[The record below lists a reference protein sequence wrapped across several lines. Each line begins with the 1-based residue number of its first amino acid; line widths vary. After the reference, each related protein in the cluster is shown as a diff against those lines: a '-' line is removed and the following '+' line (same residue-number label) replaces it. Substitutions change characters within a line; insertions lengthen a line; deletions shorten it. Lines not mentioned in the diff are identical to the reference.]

1 MSSRPSFGSML
12 FLVLLTLLLLPALPH
27 FVSAQSTIQTLQS
40 AVQTNVTATKAGLA
54 NILGYIASVV
64 GLILSYMAFHKG
76 FIGKDWGSAG
86 AFTIGAVVSFGIT
99 ALLQAF

>member
-1 MSSRPSFGSML
+1 MSSRPSFDRAVFVML
-12 FLVLLTLLLLPALPH
+12 FVLLLFPALPH
-27 FVSAQSTIQTLQS
+27 LVNAQSTIETLQN

-64 GLILSYMAFHKG
+64 GLVLSYMAFHKG